1 MIVINRKRIQ
11 IIVSCVLIAMFA
23 FSFQMAANQKELEKD
38 RNLQQQKSST
48 VLTTATPASG
58 KTIVIDARSWSSR
71 ETELLINPNQIITD
85 LIQFKE
91 SV

>member
-58 KTIVIDARSWSSR
+58 KTIVIDARSWSPR
-71 ETELLINPNQIITD
+71 RTEHKVVLEQQKPKQI
-85 LIQFKE
+85 
-91 SV
+91 